1 MFMLNLFKCR
11 IAGDCCTRE
20 LWGRYNILSVQWVTN
35 NPDPRMILEYIVRCK
50 NNFGNVWNKKI
61 YLYMVKKIAANLHH
75 TEE

>member
-1 MFMLNLFKCR
+1 M
-11 IAGDCCTRE
+11 
-20 LWGRYNILSVQWVTN
+20 SVQWVTN

-75 TEE
+75 TEERHTRAEDDDQVVGSC

>member
-1 MFMLNLFKCR
+1 M
-11 IAGDCCTRE
+11 
-20 LWGRYNILSVQWVTN
+20 SVQWVTN